1 MERKASTSF
10 LKKRSKRLLFSLPV
24 PRSRPWPEND
34 VQPGKKNLLLLF
46 FRKEVL
52 ACLLLSCC
60 QRPPESAFVG
70 NRNTATVALGTNS
83 AGESC
88 TQSGGA
94 GARETEILCGS
105 WDQPAAL
112 VTQGDAAAPADLTAL
127 ATTSAWRAALDRS
140 VACAG
145 APRSTAVLGQPALLL
160 DCTRRIGG
168 WPQVVLVTVIGGR
181 AYFASGA
188 SSSLPVMERSIG
200 VVSGLLQGQMVA
212 QHQISVALAAQRLAA
227 SALSAS
233 DLGRAET
240 SLGTAASANRAGDY
254 ADAERAYASVA
265 ALQKRVLGA
274 KSPALARTLAG
285 EAVQASD
292 LGRYNDAEKL
302 LKQAEALARSPN
314 QTDEN
319 ALALVWHDRGLH
331 LLNEHKY
338 AAALEQLKRS
348 EAAYRA
354 NLHGAPLIPPVE
366 SFTRTGL
373 HGMALRDLFADPAQ
387 TAAIVGVV
395 ENERDAAVALRR
407 LDRLAE
413 SEQAAQLA
421 SRVAQANDLDAPDM
435 QARLLR
441 TRAFVAEARGLNAS
455 ALTDLVSSS
464 KDFGVAFPDSPAYG
478 QTTLLVAARQAA
490 SGDERVAL
498 ATCRTAIA
506 ALRSAKLG
514 IDPALLLP
522 CLRLL
527 NATATDTTAE
537 AVHEEMFEAA
547 ELAQGS
553 VTSQQIAEASARLS
567 ENARDPKVAALIKE
581 RADLK
586 AHLSDLLTQQQE
598 EQPDAAPG
606 LAREGSPS
614 KPGSGLDGEIA
625 RTQLEL
631 AEKNSALQAASP
643 NFGSLVQEVVT
654 THDLMAALRP
664 GEVFCSIMLAPDAGW
679 SFMVGGGKVSVAQIA
694 GGSARVAGLVQ
705 RVRASLDTETMPP
718 PPFDIAAAQDLYTL
732 LLGGFAPQLQAASAI
747 TVAPTGPLLSLPF
760 GLLLTGPATQDTLAT
775 APWLVRHLVVA
786 HVPAPA
792 NLVSLRKLSTTARAE
807 TPWFGFGEFRPV
819 THAQA
824 VAAFP
829 PASCGD
835 SADLLAALPPLPG
848 AQVELETVRKLTHA
862 DVSDQLLGPAFTAQA
877 VLRAPLKRARIL
889 HFATHALL
897 STDLKCQTEPALVT
911 SAPAGAASA
920 EQALLTA
927 SQVTQLDL
935 DAETVILSACN
946 TGGPAGDGAG
956 ESLSGLARSFFY
968 AGARSMLVTHWAVN
982 DQVTAYL
989 VALAVAEAQ
998 HDPGLGIA
1006 GGLAAAQRK
1015 MLADATGALAAEAHP
1030 FYWAPLAVIGDG
1042 RASLGEPPPV

>member
-1 MERKASTSF
+1 M
-10 LKKRSKRLLFSLPV
+10 
-24 PRSRPWPEND
+24 
-34 VQPGKKNLLLLF
+34 LLF

-52 ACLLLSCC
+52 ACLLLAAC
-60 QRPPESAFVG
+60 QRPPETAFVG
-70 NRNTATVALGTNS
+70 SRTTTVALGTNA
-83 AGESC
+83 AGEAC

-94 GARETEILCGS
+94 GAREIDILCGS
-105 WDQPAAL
+105 WDQPAAI
-112 VTQGDAAAPADLTAL
+112 VTQGDAAAPSDLAAL
-127 ATTSAWRAALDRS
+127 ATTSAWRAGLDRS
-140 VACAG
+140 VACTG
-145 APRSTAVLGQPALLL
+145 APHYTDVLGQPALLL

-168 WPQVVLVTVIGGR
+168 WPQVALVTVIGGR
-181 AYFASGA
+181 AYLASGVA
-188 SSSLPVMERSIG
+188 SSLPAMERSIG
-200 VVSGLLQGQMVA
+200 VVSGRLQGQAVA
-212 QHQISVALAAQRLAA
+212 QYQVSAALAAQRLAA

-274 KSPALARTLAG
+274 GNPALARTLAG

-292 LGRYNDAEKL
+292 LGRFNDAERL
-302 LKQAEALARSPN
+302 LKQAEVLARSAS
-314 QTDEN
+314 QSDEN
-319 ALALVWHDRGLH
+319 ALALVWHDRGLQ
-331 LLNEHKY
+331 LLNEHKF
-338 AAALEQLKRS
+338 ADALVELKRS

-354 NLHGAPLIPPVE
+354 NLHGAPLVPPVE

-407 LDRLAE
+407 LDRLPE
-413 SEQAAQLA
+413 SERAAQFA
-421 SRVAQANDLDAPDM
+421 SRIAQANDLDAPDM

-441 TRAFVAEARGLNAS
+441 TSAFVAEARGLHAS
-455 ALTDLVSSS
+455 ALTDLASSS
-464 KDFGVAFPDSPAYG
+464 KDFGVAFPGSPAYG
-478 QTTLLVAARQAA
+478 QTTLLLAARQAE
-490 SGDERVAL
+490 SGDAAAAL
-498 ATCRTAIA
+498 ATCRMAIA

-527 NATATDTTAE
+527 NATVTATNEE

-598 EQPDAAPG
+598 EAPVSAPG
-606 LAREGSPS
+606 ITHEGAPA
-614 KPGSGLDGEIA
+614 KPDSGLDGEIA
-625 RTQLEL
+625 RTQRAL
-631 AEKNSALQAASP
+631 ADKNSALQAAAP

-679 SFMVGGGKVSVAQIA
+679 SFLVGGGRVSVAQIA

-718 PPFDIAAAQDLYTL
+718 PPFDIAAAQELYTL
-732 LLGGFAPQLQAASAI
+732 LLGGFTPQVQAASAL

-760 GLLLTGPATQDTLAT
+760 GLLLAGPTTQETMAT

-792 NLVSLRKLSTTARAE
+792 NLVSLRKLAATAHAD
-807 TPWFGFGEFRPV
+807 TPWFGFGDFRPV

-848 AQVELETVRKLTHA
+848 AQVELETVRRLTHA
-862 DVSDQLLGPAFTAQA
+862 DASDQLLGPAFTAQA
-877 VLRAPLKRARIL
+877 VLRAPLKHARIL

-911 SAPAGAASA
+911 SAPAGAPSA
-920 EQALLTA
+920 ESALLTA

-935 DAETVILSACN
+935 DAQTVILSACN
-946 TGGPAGDGAG
+946 TGGAAGGGAG

-982 DQVTAYL
+982 DRVTAYL

-1015 MLADATGALAAEAHP
+1015 MLADAHGDLAAEAHP

-1042 RASLGEPPPV
+1042 RASLGDQPPS